1 MVYRILRNKP
11 SVLLFVWTYYERLIR
26 KAMLECLPDG
36 IKVHD
41 AVYSEMD
48 ANAKK
53 IETVIFEHMRFKV
66 IIDN

>member
-1 MVYRILRNKP
+1 MVYRILRNKS
-11 SVLLFVWTYYERLIR
+11 SVFFFVSTYYEMLII
-26 KAMLECLPDG
+26 KSMLECLPDG
-36 IKVHD
+36 IEVHD